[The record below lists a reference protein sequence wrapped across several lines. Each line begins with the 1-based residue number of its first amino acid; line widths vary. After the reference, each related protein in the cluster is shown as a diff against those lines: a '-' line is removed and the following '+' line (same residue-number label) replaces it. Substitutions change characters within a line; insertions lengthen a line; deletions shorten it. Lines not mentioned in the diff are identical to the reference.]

1 MNLSKILNSGSV
13 VRYHCTLIDHKQ
25 NVAEH
30 SWETAV
36 ILKRIYP
43 SCSVELMLY
52 ALTHDCGELMTGD
65 IAAPVKKENP
75 LVKEIFDKMEKD
87 YVENTL
93 DLHHPVFNHSEM
105 LAIKHADVLSGL
117 YFTTR
122 RIKCGDQNAVPIRDK
137 WLKYFNELPHLNQ
150 MSQDAAKEILS
161 ECK

>member
-1 MNLSKILNSGSV
+1 
-13 VRYHCTLIDHKQ
+13 
-25 NVAEH
+25 
-30 SWETAV
+30 
-36 ILKRIYP
+36 
-43 SCSVELMLY
+43 MLY

-122 RIKCGDQNAVPIRDK
+122 
-137 WLKYFNELPHLNQ
+137 
-150 MSQDAAKEILS
+150 
-161 ECK
+161 